1 MSPEQVLK
9 RPILLTEKAHK
20 ALESNSFVFQVNLD
34 ANKIQIREAVQQAF
48 KVTVTDV
55 RTLIF
60 RGKDRRMFRGK
71 DRRMGRSYAK
81 RPNWKKAIVTLKAGD
96 KIDFFDETPETPKDA
111 G

>member
-1 MSPEQVLK
+1 MATIESYHDVLV
-9 RPILLTEKAHK
+9 RPLITEKSTRL
-20 ALESNSFVFQVNLD
+20 LELGQYSFEVHRE
-34 ANKIQIREAVQQAF
+34 ANKIQIREAVQKAF

-55 RTLIF
+55 RTLI
-60 RGKDRRMFRGK
+60 FRGK

>member
-60 RGKDRRMFRGK
+60 RGKDRRM
-71 DRRMGRSYAK
+71 GRSYAK

-96 KIDFFDETPETPKDA
+96 KIDFFDETPESPKDA

>member
-60 RGKDRRMFRGK
+60 RGKDRRM
-71 DRRMGRSYAK
+71 GRSYAK